1 MPFTVSTRCPSC
13 GAGLEYQAGS
23 NAVKCSYC
31 GSAHVVT
38 GRGRIL
44 SYYFP
49 EKITAK
55 QAVSAALGALNK
67 SGGAWRAREAELF
80 FVPYY
85 HFEAGELKWD
95 SEEVNIG
102 GGGGGGSGGFLGSLL
117 QDTRGNSY
125 SVLDEPSSAI
135 LERRFE
141 LTARHIDRTLL
152 AINAPELDSPSLGL
166 RPEVLKLKL
175 FTREEVL
182 ARGKL
187 APIKKDIGEFRD
199 KGYADTGDGAAA
211 ERGVFGK
218 TESII
223 YSPFW
228 IIEVTDGQNEA
239 LSVIDGIS
247 GEPLNARAPL
257 SLLDELVDTAGK
269 QEFETA
275 SLRPL
280 KCPDCDADL
289 PVRPGDLV
297 FFCPS
302 CLKAWYISESNFAEV
317 KYTAAMPE
325 LKSAGEAELLPF
337 WLVRV
342 KVAGEGR
349 ELSNKFDLD
358 AFSPGLMV
366 QPRAEDKSVPLRFF
380 IPAFGIRNLK
390 VLSRM
395 ASGFT
400 RRQPVFKEN
409 EPAAC
414 ARGCVFSPEDSLLI
428 APLILFSLA
437 PKENRRLVKFVQ
449 TARVEA
455 LACELVLV
463 PFNKGRFEYTDAI
476 FGWSLPA
483 AAISD

>member
-38 GRGRIL
+38 GHGHIL

-55 QAVSAALGALNK
+55 QAVSAALDALHK
-67 SGGAWRAREAELF
+67 AGGAWNAREAELF

-85 HFEAGELKWD
+85 HFEAGELRWD
-95 SEEVNIG
+95 SEEVNIAG
-102 GGGGGGSGGFLGSLL
+102 GHARGGGGFLGSLL
-117 QDTRGNSY
+117 QDTHGNSY
-125 SVLDEPSSAI
+125 SVLDEPSLAI
-135 LERRFE
+135 SERRFE

-152 AINAPELDSPSLGL
+152 AINAPELGSPSLGL

-175 FTREEVL
+175 FEREEVL
-182 ARGKL
+182 ARGRL
-187 APIKKDIGEFRD
+187 APLKKGIGEFRG

-211 ERGVFGK
+211 EKGVFGK
-218 TESII
+218 VESVI

-228 IIEVTDGQNEA
+228 IIEVADGLEGA
-239 LSVIDGIS
+239 LAVIDGIS
-247 GEPLNARAPL
+247 GEVLNAKAPL
-257 SLLDELVDTAGK
+257 SMLDELIDPSGK

-275 SLRPL
+275 ALRPL

-289 PVRPGDLV
+289 PVRPSDLV

-302 CLKAWYISESNFAEV
+302 CLKAWYISESNFTEV
-317 KYTAAMPE
+317 NYTAAMPE
-325 LKSAGEAELLPF
+325 LPGAEKAEYLPF
-337 WLVRV
+337 WLVKV
-342 KVAGEGR
+342 KIAGEER
-349 ELSNKFDLD
+349 ELSNKFDLET
-358 AFSPGLMV
+358 FSPGLLV

-390 VLSRM
+390 VLSRL

-400 RRQPVFKEN
+400 MKQPVFKEN
-409 EPAAC
+409 ELPAC

-449 TARVEA
+449 TAKVET
-455 LACELVLV
+455 LACELALV

-476 FGWSLPA
+476 FGWSLPT

>member
-55 QAVSAALGALNK
+55 QAVSAALGALNIA
-67 SGGAWRAREAELF
+67 GGAWMAREAELF

-85 HFEAGELKWD
+85 HFEASELRWD
-95 SEEVNIG
+95 SEEVNIAG
-102 GGGGGGSGGFLGSLL
+102 GHAYGGGGFLGSLMS
-117 QDTRGNSY
+117 DTQGNSY
-125 SVLDEPSSAI
+125 SVLEEPSSAI

-152 AINAPELDSPSLGL
+152 AISAPELDSPSLGL

-175 FTREEVL
+175 FEREEVL
-182 ARGKL
+182 GRGRL
-187 APIKKDIGEFRD
+187 APLGKNIEEFRGT
-199 KGYADTGDGAAA
+199 GYADTGDGATA

-218 TESII
+218 AESII

-228 IIEVTDGQNEA
+228 IIEVAEGAEGA
-239 LSVIDGIS
+239 LTVIDGIS
-247 GEPLNARAPL
+247 GAVLNAKAPL
-257 SLLDELVDTAGK
+257 SLLDELIDQAGK

-302 CLKAWYISESNFAEV
+302 CLKAWYISESNFTEV
-317 KYTAAMPE
+317 HYSAATPQLQAVE
-325 LKSAGEAELLPF
+325 KAGFLPF
-337 WLVRV
+337 WLVKV
-342 KVAGEGR
+342 KITGEGR
-349 ELSNKFDLD
+349 ELSNKFDLE
-358 AFSPGLMV
+358 AFSPGTLI

-390 VLSRM
+390 VLSRL

-400 RRQPVFKEN
+400 RQQPVFKET
-409 EPAAC
+409 EPTTC
-414 ARGCVFSPEDSLLI
+414 MRGCVFSPEDSLLI

-449 TARVEA
+449 TSKVET
-455 LACELVLV
+455 LACELVLI
-463 PFNKGRFEYTDAI
+463 PFNKGRFEYTDAV
-476 FGWSLPA
+476 FGWSLPTA
-483 AAISD
+483 ALSD

>member
-67 SGGAWRAREAELF
+67 ADGAWAAREAELF
-80 FVPYY
+80 FVPYF
-85 HFEAGELKWD
+85 HFEASELRWD
-95 SEEVNIG
+95 SEEVNISG
-102 GGGGGGSGGFLGSLL
+102 GHAHGGGFLGSLL
-117 QDTRGNSY
+117 RDTRGNSY
-125 SVLDEPSSAI
+125 SVLDEPSPAI

-175 FTREEVL
+175 FEREEVL
-182 ARGKL
+182 GRGKP
-187 APIKKDIGEFRD
+187 APLKMNIEGFRG
-199 KGYADTGDGAAA
+199 KGYADTGDGAVA

-218 TESII
+218 VESII

-228 IIEVTDGQNEA
+228 IIEVADGLKEA

-247 GEPLNARAPL
+247 GEVLNARAPL
-257 SLLDELVDTAGK
+257 SMLDELIDPSGK

-275 SLRPL
+275 ALRPL

-302 CLKAWYISESNFAEV
+302 CLKAWYISENNFTEV
-317 KYTAAMPE
+317 NYSAAMPE
-325 LKSAGEAELLPF
+325 LTGAEKAEYLPF
-337 WLVRV
+337 WLVKV
-342 KVAGEGR
+342 KIAGEGR
-349 ELSNKFDLD
+349 ELSNKFDLE
-358 AFSPGLMV
+358 AFSPGTLI

-390 VLSRM
+390 VLSRL

-400 RRQPVFKEN
+400 RKQPVFKEN
-409 EPAAC
+409 EPMAC
-414 ARGCVFSPEDSLLI
+414 VRGCVFSPEDSLLI

-449 TARVEA
+449 TAKVET
-455 LACELVLV
+455 LDCELVLV

-476 FGWSLPA
+476 FGWSLPT